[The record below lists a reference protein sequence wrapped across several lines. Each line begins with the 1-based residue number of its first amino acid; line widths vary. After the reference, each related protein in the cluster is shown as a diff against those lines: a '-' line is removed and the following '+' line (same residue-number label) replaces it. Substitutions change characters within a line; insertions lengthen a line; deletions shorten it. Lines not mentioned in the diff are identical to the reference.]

1 MKVRQPIV
9 SIMAH
14 VDHGKTSLLDY
25 IRGGSQVTAKEA
37 GGITQHIG
45 ATEIPLDKIKL
56 ICGDMISKL
65 NIDFKI
71 PGLLFID
78 TPGHAAFNLLRE
90 RGGSLAD
97 IAIVVVD
104 VTEGCKPQ
112 TDEVLKI
119 LKTHKIPFIVAA
131 NKIDKISGW
140 KSYNDECFAST
151 FDKQREDIKTILDT
165 KVYELIGQLHERG
178 FSSERFDRVS
188 DFTKQISIVPICA
201 VTGEGVP
208 ELISMLAGLAQKFL
222 EKQLEIDENGIG
234 RGTILEV
241 KEVKG
246 LGTTADVILY
256 DGIARKGDT
265 LVIGNPGGIIKTKL
279 RALLK
284 TLPEKEIRVE
294 KVFQNINEIV
304 AAAGVKIAAPDLEE
318 VIPGTPIEFVCNNND
333 LDKVTQRISESI
345 EEFEIETDSEG
356 VIIRADAIGSLEA
369 LISMLKEK
377 GIMIKKAKIGTV
389 TKKDAMQL
397 KSSPKETK
405 IIFAFNTDTSQD
417 ADREINDNDIK
428 VFSSDVI
435 YRLIEEYDEYIKKL
449 EEDKK
454 RAVLESVPRPGQ
466 IRLIPGFV
474 FRQSNPAIGGFEIVD
489 GFIQNDIKLMN
500 SAGKVVGTIHSLE
513 EKGKTIKTAEKGA
526 QVAVSIT
533 GAVLGRNIKENDHLF
548 TYLSKEQYKTLVQNK
563 HLLKDHEL
571 KVLEEIRAIMVKLDS
586 TFIYG

>member
-265 LVIGNPGGIIKTKL
+265 LVIG
-279 RALLK
+279 
-284 TLPEKEIRVE
+284 
-294 KVFQNINEIV
+294 
-304 AAAGVKIAAPDLEE
+304 
-318 VIPGTPIEFVCNNND
+318 
-333 LDKVTQRISESI
+333 
-345 EEFEIETDSEG
+345 
-356 VIIRADAIGSLEA
+356 
-369 LISMLKEK
+369 
-377 GIMIKKAKIGTV
+377 
-389 TKKDAMQL
+389 
-397 KSSPKETK
+397 
-405 IIFAFNTDTSQD
+405 
-417 ADREINDNDIK
+417 
-428 VFSSDVI
+428 
-435 YRLIEEYDEYIKKL
+435 
-449 EEDKK
+449 
-454 RAVLESVPRPGQ
+454 
-466 IRLIPGFV
+466 
-474 FRQSNPAIGGFEIVD
+474 
-489 GFIQNDIKLMN
+489 
-500 SAGKVVGTIHSLE
+500 
-513 EKGKTIKTAEKGA
+513 
-526 QVAVSIT
+526 
-533 GAVLGRNIKENDHLF
+533 
-548 TYLSKEQYKTLVQNK
+548 
-563 HLLKDHEL
+563 
-571 KVLEEIRAIMVKLDS
+571 
-586 TFIYG
+586 